1 MPLNPIQQLVAS
13 TTRSTDSSYLIVLQ
27 HSLHQRHVMA
37 SETTDEKV
45 YQRAGVRT
53 PAQNAQRDF
62 LGTAWLELLTR
73 QFKKCVW
80 IQTTGTIL
88 TDSDH
93 NNVTILNAASN
104 PFGWDDNE
112 EGDETLS
119 LEDLP
124 GLSNAI
130 QNEMDKEKRPIVV
143 ESLTPIIMRHGV
155 SRTLAWLRLLVKC
168 RTTIVVP
175 ILTES
180 LLLEQHVALE
190 DMAQAVLYLH
200 EGDMTMIR
208 QGVRER
214 GNLLRETVL
223 FQVHTNEADG
233 AVSIEVVQQEDDTEK
248 LQATPEFTDR
258 GTVTTSITTGSRP
271 GKVQL
276 QLEDDDAPPSANEE
290 ASRPHIYVQDNDP
303 EFDDLDEEDPDDDL
317 DL

>member
-124 GLSNAI
+124 GLSNSI

-155 SRTLAWLRLLVKC
+155 SRTLAWLQLLVKC

-258 GTVTTSITTGSRP
+258 GTATTSITTGSRP